1 MNEVEVKKEW
11 ELKLRASF
19 QNSEALTGFMIH
31 TLESFAHR
39 YLNNPKIESQGQVM
53 WLTGHEE
60 NMGQALKT
68 QNTTIKEAVKT
79 LAKNF
84 PREEKPTLISRVK
97 VDIQELTADKGKILL
112 TAQVNWAHPGHA
124 WDSSEKIEKKKTL
137 TWEDLQDFRKGF
149 PLALEE
155 ICDLFL

>member
-11 ELKLRASF
+11 EQKLRASF

-39 YLNNPKIESQGQVM
+39 YLNDPKIESQGQVM
-53 WLTGHEE
+53 WLTGREE

-68 QNTTIKEAVKT
+68 QNATVKEAVKT
-79 LAKNF
+79 LAKNV
-84 PREEKPTLISRVK
+84 PREQKPAIVSRVK
-97 VDIQELTADKGKILL
+97 VDILELSADKGKIQL
-112 TAQVNWAHPGHA
+112 TAQVNWGHPGHA
-124 WDSSEKIEKKKTL
+124 WDNSDKIEKKKTL
-137 TWEDLQDFRKGF
+137 TWDDLQDFRKGF

>member
-19 QNSEALTGFMIH
+19 QNSDALMGFMIH

-39 YLNNPKIESQGQVM
+39 YLNNPTIESQGPVL
-53 WLTGHEE
+53 WLTGREE

-68 QNTTIKEAVKT
+68 HHAPIKEAVKN
-79 LAKNF
+79 LAKNV
-84 PREEKPTLISRVK
+84 PREQKPALVSRVK
-97 VDIQELTADKGKILL
+97 IDILELSADKGKIQL
-112 TAQVNWAHPGHA
+112 TAQVNWAHPGHV
-124 WDSSEKIEKKKTL
+124 WDSAEKVDKKKTL
-137 TWEDLQDFRKGF
+137 TWDDLQDFRKGF